1 LLRQEETTATNKAT
15 ELLFALLLALALDVL
30 FGEPPRPIHPVVW
43 TGKLTSLLERI
54 APNHS
59 AGNQLVYGS
68 IMTLV
73 IILTFAWPVY
83 FFLSFLHNLSFVAYI
98 LLTALLLKITF
109 AFRELRQTAL
119 RVKSLLVRDNLEEA
133 RANMAA
139 LVSRNTHNL
148 TRPELVSATIES
160 VAENIC
166 DSFVAPL
173 FYFLLL
179 GVPGAMA
186 YRVVNTLDAMIGY
199 HGKYEYLGKF
209 AARLDDVLNFI
220 PARLSALLLV
230 IAAYLCREDGKNAWR
245 VMLRDHGKTESP
257 NAGWTMS
264 AMAGAL
270 RTRLEKKDCYVLGD
284 SNNPLSPQLIGS
296 GIKVLNVSALLWIC
310 LITGVVFFVFIA

>member
-1 LLRQEETTATNKAT
+1 MEP
-15 ELLFALLLALALDVL
+15 LFVLFLALALDVL

-43 TGKLTSLLERI
+43 IGKLTSLMERI
-54 APNHS
+54 ALIHG
-59 AGNQLVYGS
+59 ARAQLVYGS
-68 IMTLV
+68 IITLV
-73 IILTFAWPVY
+73 IILAFALPVY
-83 FFLSFLHNLSFVAYI
+83 FFLSFLHNLSSVAYI
-98 LLTALLLKITF
+98 LLTALLLKTTF
-109 AFRELRQTAL
+109 ALKELRRAAL
-119 RVKSLLVRDNLEEA
+119 KIKWFLTQDNLEEA
-133 RANMAA
+133 RANMSA
-139 LVSRNTHNL
+139 LVSRNTQDL
-148 TRPELVSATIES
+148 SKPELASATIES
-160 VAENIC
+160 VAENLC

-186 YRVVNTLDAMIGY
+186 YRVVNTLDAMIAY

-245 VMLRDHGKTESP
+245 IMFRDHSKTESP

-270 RTRLEKKDCYVLGD
+270 RTRLERKNCYVLGD

-296 GIKVLNVSALLWIC
+296 GIKLLNISALLWIC
-310 LITGVVFFVFIA
+310 LIMGVILLAFIA